1 MTSQNA
7 SPPLLVEGPSL
18 GPTAMAQ
25 ARKRALELEQHA
37 YTVGKD
43 PYRRTPPV
51 EHAFQAGPSP

>member
-1 MTSQNA
+1 
-7 SPPLLVEGPSL
+7 
-18 GPTAMAQ
+18 MAQ